1 MLFLPNLGRIGLGS
15 NLTMFAKPASF
26 KPYAAIKNS
35 ERKQVLA
42 KVEQQCGLEN
52 EEPENRQKL
61 LPKTVQSA
69 KAVTHGNDKI
79 TVYAESQLPLWV
91 VTKQGTLVPTVAL
104 LLSLPDELQLRLLP
118 IVYTV
123 SRTLQ
128 YLKNGADFMTPGVFG
143 ELPQNAPKGTVVA
156 IRDITTNALLA
167 TGVAMV
173 DLGKLDPESDKGKC
187 VQTISVVG
195 DKLTPK
201 TEIKPLGGAPGFGD
215 EDDEEEADSAEEQTG
230 GSQSEAAQP
239 PSEVPEQSSKETT
252 EEKPAETSSE
262 PAKTAQEPVELVTSQ
277 LEETNLDPLSAKDAD
292 EAFMYAV
299 NRVIREPREYPITM
313 AGFAALLTEQ
323 MPYEHPDLQ
332 IKNTTF
338 KKMNKLIKHA
348 EKKGLLNS
356 RERNGGEVLITGV
369 NVPVNAESAAN
380 VALPSRSGNAGKKAA
395 QQARMTVEIMYK
407 PHPNIRTIAPNLPQN
422 VLVDAGTLK
431 RLAFEYITSNNLAKP
446 GEKQIPLDENLR
458 KALALR
464 QVHTNVDRDDVGAQL
479 LKNSSPFHKIVP
491 LNTDPNQAE
500 WKKGGI
506 PSIQIK
512 TERRGGNKTV
522 TLVGQQGLQGFF
534 IDPQEF
540 ADELRHACAGSAAL
554 TDSKGFPAITVQ
566 GNHVAKIIK
575 VLEKRGVRPAWI
587 KS

>member
-1 MLFLPNLGRIGLGS
+1 
-15 NLTMFAKPASF
+15 MFAKPASF

-167 TGVAMV
+167 TGVSLV

-201 TEIKPLGGAPGFGD
+201 TEIRPLGGAPGFGD
-215 EDDEEEADSAEEQTG
+215 EDDGEEEDGSVEGEAG
-230 GSQSEAAQP
+230 GNQSEAPKPTNEASDQI
-239 PSEVPEQSSKETT
+239 SKDETEAKST
-252 EEKPAETSSE
+252 EATAEATKTS
-262 PAKTAQEPVELVTSQ
+262 QEPVELVTSK
-277 LEETNLDPLSAKDAD
+277 LEEADLDPLSAKDAD

-313 AGFAALLTEQ
+313 AGFAAMLTEQ

-348 EKKGLLNS
+348 EKKGLLSS

-369 NVPVNAESAAN
+369 NVPVNAESAAS
-380 VALPSRSGNAGKKAA
+380 VAPPSRSGNAKKSAP
-395 QQARMTVEIMYK
+395 QARMTVEIMYK
-407 PHPNIRTIAPNLPQN
+407 PHPNIRSIAPNLPQN

-464 QVHTNVDRDDVGAQL
+464 QVHTHVDRDDVGAQL

-500 WKKGGI
+500 WKKGNI

-566 GNHVAKIIK
+566 GNHVAKIGK

>member
-1 MLFLPNLGRIGLGS
+1 
-15 NLTMFAKPASF
+15 MFAKPASF

-52 EEPENRQKL
+52 EQPENRQKL

-143 ELPQNAPKGTVVA
+143 ELLQNAPKGTVVA

-167 TGVAMV
+167 TGVSLV

-201 TEIKPLGGAPGFGD
+201 TEIRPLGGAPGFGD
-215 EDDEEEADSAEEQTG
+215 EDGEEEDDSVEEGAG
-230 GSQSEAAQP
+230 GNQSEAPKPTNEASDQIP
-239 PSEVPEQSSKETT
+239 KDETEAKSTEATT
-252 EEKPAETSSE
+252 EATKTS
-262 PAKTAQEPVELVTSQ
+262 QEPVELVTSK
-277 LEETNLDPLSAKDAD
+277 LEEADLDPLNAKDAD

-313 AGFAALLTEQ
+313 AGFAAMLTEQ

-369 NVPVNAESAAN
+369 NVPVNAESAAS
-380 VALPSRSGNAGKKAA
+380 VAPPSRSGNAKKSAP
-395 QQARMTVEIMYK
+395 QARMTVEIMYK
-407 PHPNIRTIAPNLPQN
+407 PHPNIRSIAPNLPQN

-431 RLAFEYITSNNLAKP
+431 RVAFEYITSNNLAKP

-464 QVHTNVDRDDVGAQL
+464 QVHTHVDRDDVGAQL

-500 WKKGGI
+500 WKKGNI

-566 GNHVAKIIK
+566 GNHVVKIGK